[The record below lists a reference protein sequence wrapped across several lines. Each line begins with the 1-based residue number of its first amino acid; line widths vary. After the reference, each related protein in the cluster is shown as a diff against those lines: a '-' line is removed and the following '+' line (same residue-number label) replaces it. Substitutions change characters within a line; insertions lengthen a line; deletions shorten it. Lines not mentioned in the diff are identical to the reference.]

1 MFKAIQI
8 KDSKLF
14 LRYIFGD
21 NDVNL
26 TISNP
31 MFYTD
36 DKYLERDIERLKAL
50 GIETEIKVF
59 KITEKDLIDKS
70 NK

>member
-26 TISNP
+26 TVNNP
-31 MFYTD
+31 MLYTD
-36 DKYLERDIERLKAL
+36 NKYIQLDIKKLKAL
-50 GIETEIKVF
+50 GIEAEVKVLTL
-59 KITEKDLIDKS
+59 KEKDILDK
-70 NK
+70 

>member
-1 MFKAIQI
+1 MYKAIQI

-26 TISNP
+26 TVNNP
-31 MFYTD
+31 MLYTD
-36 DKYLERDIERLKAL
+36 NKYIQLDIEKLKAL
-50 GIETEIKVF
+50 GIETEIKILEI
-59 KITEKDLIDKS
+59 KDKDLVEKF
-70 NK
+70 KK